1 MQDIPAMM
9 ARVFTPYVSDPE
21 TYRVIGAAMAVHRE
35 LGCGFL
41 ENVYAAAL
49 PIELEQRGIPFESE
63 VTLPVHYKGLR
74 LPVCYRVDLI
84 CMRNIVVEIKA
95 LSAISDREA
104 AQVINYLKA
113 AKIRRGLLL
122 NFGAVSLQHRRFVYG

>member
-1 MQDIPAMM
+1 MQDIVAMK
-9 ARVFTPYVSDPE
+9 ARVVTPHIPDPE
-21 TYRVIGAAMAVHRE
+21 TYQVIGAAMAVHRE

-63 VTLPVHYKGLR
+63 VTFPVHYKGAK
-74 LPVCYRVDLI
+74 LPVCYRVDFI
-84 CMRNIVVEIKA
+84 CMRDIVVEIKA
-95 LSAISDREA
+95 LNAISDREV
-104 AQVINYLKA
+104 AQIINYLKA
-113 AKIRRGLLL
+113 AKIRRRLLL